1 MPFLVLFVCFFL
13 KRERKG
19 KKEKRKVQDIRE
31 WAVGKIWE
39 ELEVQT
45 VQKILYE
52 INSNTVE
59 PTEKLCVGKGQ
70 PTL

>member
-1 MPFLVLFVCFFL
+1 M
-13 KRERKG
+13 
-19 KKEKRKVQDIRE
+19 QDIRE

-70 PTL
+70 PTLETLHLEILVNV